1 MQRETDLYP
10 ALKAFF
16 EARGYVVKAEIGA
29 ADLVAIRAGEDP
41 VVVEMKLRFA
51 LALYHQAVERL
62 RLTPEVYIAAPRPE
76 GATAQRMLGDNLALC
91 RRLGLGLL
99 TVRARDRL
107 VECHLEPLAP
117 LPRASKPKRRRLEA
131 EFARRLG
138 DPNDGGATR
147 HGLVTG
153 YRQDALRCAAYL
165 AEYGAARGA
174 AVARDTGV
182 PVATRIMADN
192 HYGWF
197 ARVAV
202 GVYALTEAGR
212 LGLAD
217 WDGALPGA

>member
-10 ALKAFF
+10 PLKAYF
-16 EARGYVVKAEIGA
+16 EARGYAVKAEIGA
-29 ADLVAIRAGEDP
+29 ADLVAIRDGADP

-62 RLTPEVYIAAPRPE
+62 RLTPEVYVAVPRPE
-76 GATAQRMLGDNLALC
+76 GKTAKRMLADNLALC

-99 TVRARDRL
+99 TVRARDLL
-107 VECHLEPLAP
+107 VECQVEPLAP
-117 LPRASKPKRRRLEA
+117 LPRAAKATRKRLVA
-131 EFARRLG
+131 EFDRRLG

-182 PVATRIMADN
+182 TVATRIMADN

-197 ARVAV
+197 DRVSV
-202 GVYALTEAGR
+202 GVYALTEAGQR
-212 LGLAD
+212 GLAD